1 MRAVFAIV
9 TITGIGLAGFAAYKT
24 QQYVSR
30 SQEAERAAL
39 RQIVPTV
46 EVYVVAKELE
56 FGHRLTRED
65 VVRIAWPKHAV
76 PENAFLTEG
85 TLFPEG
91 DARPRIVIRPME
103 RFEPLLVSKV
113 TEPGGDAGLTTRLNQ
128 GMRAFAINVDL
139 SSGVSGFLRPGD
151 RVDVYWTGN
160 TQGLEDYSEREVTR
174 LIESAVK
181 IVAVDQKSEIA
192 VTDTTLARTVTVE
205 ASPQQVARL
214 AQAQA
219 TGRLALS
226 LVGTGDIA
234 ESGPVVEVN
243 RRDLLGMEERVQGEV
258 VQEKVCTVR
267 TRRGAEVV
275 EIPIPCTN

>member
-1 MRAVFAIV
+1 MRAVFALV

-24 QQYVSR
+24 QQFVAQ

-39 RQIVPTV
+39 RQIVPTTDV
-46 EVYVVAKELE
+46 FVVAKGLE
-56 FGHRLTRED
+56 FGHALTPED
-65 VVRIAWPKHAV
+65 VLKIAWPLNAV
-76 PENAFLTEG
+76 PENAITDQAV
-85 TLFPEG
+85 LFPVG
-91 DARPRIVIRPME
+91 DTRPRIVLRAME
-103 RFEPLLVSKV
+103 KFEPLLASKV
-113 TEPGGDAGLTTRLNQ
+113 TEPGGDAGLTSRLSH
-128 GMRAFAINVDL
+128 GMRAFAINVDV

-151 RVDVYWTGN
+151 NIDIYWTGN

-174 LIESAVK
+174 LIEGPVK

-192 VTDTTLARTVTVE
+192 VTDTAIARTITVE
-205 ASPQQVARL
+205 ATPQQVARL

-226 LVGTGDIA
+226 LVGTGDQTRG
-234 ESGPVVEVN
+234 EVVEVN

-258 VQEKVCTVR
+258 VKERVCTVR
-267 TRRGAEVV
+267 TRKGAEVV

>member
-1 MRAVFAIV
+1 MRAVFALV

-24 QQYVSR
+24 QQFVSQ

-46 EVYVVAKELE
+46 DVYVVAKELE
-56 FGHRLTRED
+56 FGHRLARED

-76 PENAFLTEG
+76 PENAFFSEDV
-85 TLFPEG
+85 LFPQG
-91 DARPRIVIRPME
+91 DARPRIVVRTME
-103 RFEPLLVSKV
+103 KFEPILVSKV
-113 TEPGGDAGLTTRLNQ
+113 TEPGGDAGLTTRLAQ

-151 RVDVYWTGN
+151 HVDIYWTGN
-160 TQGLEDYSEREVTR
+160 TQGLEDYTEREVTR
-174 LIESAVK
+174 LIESAVR

-205 ASPQQVARL
+205 ASPQQIARL

-226 LVGTGDIA
+226 LVGVGDMTQ
-234 ESGPVVEVN
+234 GNVVEVN
-243 RRDLLGMEERVQGEV
+243 RRDLLGMEERTQEQV
-258 VQEKVCTVR
+258 VHERVCTVR

-275 EIPIPCTN
+275 EIAIPCTN